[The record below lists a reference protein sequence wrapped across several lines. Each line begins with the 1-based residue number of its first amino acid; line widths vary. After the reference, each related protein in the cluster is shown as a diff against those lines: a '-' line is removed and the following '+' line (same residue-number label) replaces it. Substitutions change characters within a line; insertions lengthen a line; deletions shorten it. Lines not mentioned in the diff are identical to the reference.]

1 MAEDAVWTSSLD
13 DRYTVTVTRTAA
25 YRGEFV
31 IREGDKLLHSKS
43 VGLAYNALFGPDVDD
58 VQRWQ
63 QLAID
68 FVDKRESSK
77 I

>member
-1 MAEDAVWTSSLD
+1 MSEDAVWSSSLD
-13 DRYTVTVTRTAA
+13 DRYTVTVTRTGP

-31 IREGDKLLHSKS
+31 IREGDKLLHRES

-63 QLAID
+63 QLAIE
-68 FVDKRESSK
+68 FVDKL
-77 I
+77 